1 MANTNTQS
9 LFNLYRKHNDY
20 VPVYGTAGFRDDA
33 SLLSAIVFRCGVLM
47 GIKSIQCQKTCGV
60 MITASHNKESDN
72 GVKLVDYTGDM
83 IDDTWQQHATQ
94 LAQAETY
101 AEFQL
106 CINKIM
112 PVGGKPTSECSVL
125 VAIDTRKSGIELMK
139 ACIDGIESV
148 GVNVVKLGVVT
159 TPELHFNVVKANANV
174 ELNYIQH
181 LEACFKSLNKINLN
195 YRQINIYHVD
205 CANGV
210 GYLRM
215 QELKPCLASVGI
227 RVELYNHG
235 DGELNHMCGADFVEK
250 EVKFPK
256 GMHDVP
262 ENAKCCSIDG
272 DADRIVFFTKRNGE
286 FHLINGDKI
295 ACLFATYIQNK
306 VSKYATTYH
315 QPKLG
320 IVQTAYANGA
330 SSNYIK
336 NNLGKIDLVYADTGV
351 SYLHKKAKLFDI
363 GIYFEANGH
372 GTVLFNPDY
381 LKDIQNTRLGIIAQL
396 LNQNTGDALADML
409 LVEVILQ
416 DYSFFEWID
425 MYTDLYCKQ
434 SKIHVDRT
442 AFQTKDFGRVCIKP
456 VGLQEEIDS
465 IVSQYPKARAF
476 VRPSGTEN
484 IVRLYVECQ
493 NQDDID
499 VIVSQIT
506 DKVIIYA

>member
-1 MANTNTQS
+1 MKVIQ
-9 LFNLYRKHNDY
+9 L
-20 VPVYGTAGFRDDA
+20 
-33 SLLSAIVFRCGVLM
+33 
-47 GIKSIQCQKTCGV
+47 GI
-60 MITASHNKESDN
+60 
-72 GVKLVDYTGDM
+72 
-83 IDDTWQQHATQ
+83 
-94 LAQAETY
+94 
-101 AEFQL
+101 
-106 CINKIM
+106 
-112 PVGGKPTSECSVL
+112 
-125 VAIDTRKSGIELMK
+125 
-139 ACIDGIESV
+139 
-148 GVNVVKLGVVT
+148 VT
-159 TPELHFNVVKANANV
+159 TPELHFNVVKMNTNG
-174 ELNYIQH
+174 ELNYVHH
-181 LEACFKSLNKINLN
+181 LESCFRNLN
-195 YRQINIYHVD
+195 TSKLNNLNCRHNNTYYVD

-210 GYLRM
+210 GYLRL

-227 RVELYNHG
+227 TVKLYNHG

-256 GMHDVP
+256 GMYDVP

-272 DADRIVFFTKRNGE
+272 DADRIVFFTKRKGD

-295 ACLFATYIQNK
+295 ACLFATYIENN

-336 NNLGKIDLVYADTGV
+336 NNLGNIDIVYADTGV

-381 LKDIQNTRLGIIAQL
+381 LKDIYDTRLYIISQL
-396 LNQNTGDALADML
+396 LNQNTGDAIADML

-425 MYTDLYCKQ
+425 MYTDLHCKQ

-442 AFQTKDFGRVCIKP
+442 AFKTEDYGRVCVKP
-456 VGLQEEIDS
+456 VGLQEEINE
-465 IVSQYPKARAF
+465 IVSQYSKARAF

-493 NQDDID
+493 CQDDID
-499 VIVSQIT
+499 DIVSKIT
-506 DKVIIYA
+506 DEVMIYA